1 MISKIVEDHLKLS
14 KDFSNILR
22 SFANIS
28 EIFEGIRI
36 PHTLHPNLEN
46 NRKTALKSMFSSA
59 LSTSNHKIILLDLE

>member
-1 MISKIVEDHLKLS
+1 MISKIVEDHPKLA
-14 KDFSNILR
+14 KDFSNIL